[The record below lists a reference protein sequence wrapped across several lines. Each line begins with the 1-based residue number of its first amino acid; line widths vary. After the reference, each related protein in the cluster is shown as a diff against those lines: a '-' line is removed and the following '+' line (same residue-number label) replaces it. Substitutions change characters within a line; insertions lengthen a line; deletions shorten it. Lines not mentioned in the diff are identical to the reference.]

1 MTSRSPGKKTTD
13 KPIRR
18 GGRTLLA
25 YPLALE
31 HWDRHRNGALTPDQV
46 SHGSNRVV
54 WWICRKASDHVWQ
67 ESAHQRVRSI
77 ARGFGCPF
85 CSGRRPSITNSL
97 ASLFP
102 QAAAEWHP
110 SRNGKLL
117 PEHVAAHSQKRA
129 WWRCSK
135 NPRHVWSA
143 IIGARTGSHRSGCP
157 YCAGRF
163 MRSLAETFPA
173 IARSW
178 HKTKNG
184 DLSPRRIAPGS
195 KTRVWWQCPKGPDH
209 VWHAEIRARTWNGSG
224 CPFCSGHRVSVTNC
238 LANLVPRLA
247 EQWHP
252 SKNGTLTPWDVSLGS
267 DRRVWWRCTFG
278 HSWPAAVHQ
287 RARGK
292 RTGCPFCRR
301 RKQRVARTRR
311 LNVRSG

>member
-54 WWICRKASDHVWQ
+54 WWICRKAPDHVWQ

-85 CSGRRPSITNSL
+85 CSGRRPSVTNSL
-97 ASLFP
+97 ATLFP

-135 NPRHVWSA
+135 NPSRVE
-143 IIGARTGSHRSGCP
+143 RDHRSSYGVSPVRLPVLRRSIHAVARRDFPCD
-157 YCAGRF
+157 
-163 MRSLAETFPA
+163 RSLLAQDEER
-173 IARSW
+173 RSHAATLSW
-178 HKTKNG
+178 FKNSS
-184 DLSPRRIAPGS
+184 LVA
-195 KTRVWWQCPKGPDH
+195 
-209 VWHAEIRARTWNGSG
+209 
-224 CPFCSGHRVSVTNC
+224 VS
-238 LANLVPRLA
+238 
-247 EQWHP
+247 
-252 SKNGTLTPWDVSLGS
+252 
-267 DRRVWWRCTFG
+267 
-278 HSWPAAVHQ
+278 
-287 RARGK
+287 
-292 RTGCPFCRR
+292 
-301 RKQRVARTRR
+301 
-311 LNVRSG
+311 